1 VNELARHTSCTCTP
15 PATAAIELSTFTYLS
30 LSTPSCVILRSYLH
44 SPYKPQIGWLRW
56 QAYSSSSSSSSAADL
71 NEKDPS
77 SHSPKNK
84 AAQIEWSR
92 SSLPTLPKRQ
102 QKRCRLVF
110 FFPKSRQFTALPV
123 PLIFFKKFYAHWF
136 ADNQTGRKR
145 RIRKRKKYALQPCSG
160 MTWLKI
166 KRYPMASPLI
176 FIFLKF
182 SMRGDKSW
190 KKY

>member
-56 QAYSSSSSSSSAADL
+56 QAYSSSSSAAADL

-123 PLIFFKKFYAHWF
+123 PLIFF
-136 ADNQTGRKR
+136 
-145 RIRKRKKYALQPCSG
+145 
-160 MTWLKI
+160 LKI
-166 KRYPMASPLI
+166 LCALICWQPNRAKEKNKKEKKKCVTAMFRHDLTPKLKGILWPLP
-176 FIFLKF
+176 
-182 SMRGDKSW
+182 
-190 KKY
+190 